1 MRAGN
6 VSSVHLHPETAR
18 LPMELVPSI
27 EAVTG
32 KGILGCTRY
41 FERQTRRQ
49 VTLIEREQIAEHATA
64 LGIGIIAPGVVRSN
78 IETTGICL
86 RDAVGKQIQVGESV
100 LLVRELRTPCE
111 QMDAIAPGLR
121 ELMRDGK
128 QGVLAEVVR
137 GGIIRAGDSI
147 ALVPAGI

>member
-18 LPMELVPSI
+18 LPMQLVPSI

-49 VTLIEREQIAEHATA
+49 VTLPARMRFDY
-64 LGIGIIAPGVVRSN
+64 GKSG
-78 IETTGICL
+78 
-86 RDAVGKQIQVGESV
+86 RDAMP
-100 LLVRELRTPCE
+100 LPREGP
-111 QMDAIAPGLR
+111 AI
-121 ELMRDGK
+121 
-128 QGVLAEVVR
+128 
-137 GGIIRAGDSI
+137 
-147 ALVPAGI
+147 